1 MAAGDLVD
9 RNFDLGSS
17 HGVEFGYEAGHSCF
31 LKYDSDI
38 IVVSL

>member
-1 MAAGDLVD
+1 MAADDLVD
-9 RNFDLGSS
+9 WDFGLGSS
-17 HGVEFGYEAGHSCF
+17 HGVECGYEAGHSCF